1 MLREKRFSNIIE
13 YLKVNNTAKVDQ
25 LAKLNQVSLDTV
37 RRDLE
42 TLEGYG
48 TLKRVRGGAVLK
60 NDDMERQPYDMRT
73 MLRGKEKLQLA
84 ELVGQVVKEG
94 QTIAIG
100 SGSTT
105 VEIARYLA
113 VNYDSLTVI
122 TNDIDIVHLLTG
134 KENFNLI
141 VAGGFYD
148 AKENATYGVQCE
160 EEIGHY
166 NADVGILAI
175 NSISL
180 DKGLSDFRMNQ
191 IDAFRK
197 IIDISDEVIVGVDS
211 SKFGKTAC
219 VTLCGLKDINVILSD
234 DKLSAEQKKDYEKR
248 GVKVIVP
255 DKNI

>member
-141 VAGGFYD
+141 VA
-148 AKENATYGVQCE
+148 AW
-160 EEIGHY
+160 
-166 NADVGILAI
+166 IL
-175 NSISL
+175 
-180 DKGLSDFRMNQ
+180 
-191 IDAFRK
+191 
-197 IIDISDEVIVGVDS
+197 
-211 SKFGKTAC
+211 
-219 VTLCGLKDINVILSD
+219 
-234 DKLSAEQKKDYEKR
+234 
-248 GVKVIVP
+248 
-255 DKNI
+255 

>member
-1 MLREKRFSNIIE
+1 M
-13 YLKVNNTAKVDQ
+13 
-25 LAKLNQVSLDTV
+25 
-37 RRDLE
+37 
-42 TLEGYG
+42 
-48 TLKRVRGGAVLK
+48 
-60 NDDMERQPYDMRT
+60 P
-73 MLRGKEKLQLA
+73 
-84 ELVGQVVKEG
+84 
-94 QTIAIG
+94 
-100 SGSTT
+100 
-105 VEIARYLA
+105 
-113 VNYDSLTVI
+113 
-122 TNDIDIVHLLTG
+122 H
-134 KENFNLI
+134 
-141 VAGGFYD
+141 GFYD

-219 VTLCGLKDINVILSD
+219 VTLCGLKDIDVILSD